1 MRKLLEK
8 YRRDINVMAVLGQ
21 RGNSYIRK
29 KINVFNNAPTYTP
42 HFILTDLD
50 NQACAPELIQA
61 WLAQAPTKNCLF
73 RIAEREVEAWLLA
86 DTKNFARFIGFPE
99 NRIRKPTDL
108 ISDPKRFIIN
118 AARQSKNRAV
128 KDMIPLGVAHQGP
141 GYNTIMHEFINKRW
155 NPKMAAKNNR
165 SLAKTITRLKE
176 FLR

>member
-1 MRKLLEK
+1 MRKLLEI
-8 YRRDINVMAVLGQ
+8 YRRDINVTAVLGR

-29 KINVFNNAPTYTP
+29 KISVFNNASRHTP

-50 NQACAPELIQA
+50 DQACAPGLIKVWLGQA
-61 WLAQAPTKNCLF
+61 LKKNCLF

-86 DTKNFARFIGFPE
+86 DTENFVQFIGFPE
-99 NRIRKPTDL
+99 NRIHKPTDA
-108 ISDPKRFIIN
+108 IFDPKRFIIN

-128 KDMIPLGVAHQGP
+128 KDMIPLGAAQQGP
-141 GYNTIMHEFINKRW
+141 GYNTIMQEFINKRW
-155 NPKMAAKNNR
+155 NPRMAAKNNR